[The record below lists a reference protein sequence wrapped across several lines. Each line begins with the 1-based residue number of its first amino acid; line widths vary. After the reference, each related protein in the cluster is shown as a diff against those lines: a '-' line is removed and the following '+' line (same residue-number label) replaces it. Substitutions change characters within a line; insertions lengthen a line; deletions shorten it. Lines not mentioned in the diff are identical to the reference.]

1 MESVNFPSEF
11 LALGIAMI
19 LAVDRP
25 LDMVRTTVNITGDAS
40 VAMIVG
46 KQLGKLKTPKP
57 KNWDDNK
64 ENF

>member
-1 MESVNFPSEF
+1 
-11 LALGIAMI
+11 MI